1 MSKSRKRK
9 SYILIEVLVATSL
22 FIMLL
27 IAIFGIFWRTN
38 KTNASLNALR
48 TANEHML
55 ITQATLQ
62 SLFSKASFDTS
73 TAPYFYAEIDK
84 NSNLPSLIFTLENV
98 HQPLPDISSNQLI
111 KLYVENSQLTV
122 ATFPHIKNHEGLPTI
137 MQKEALLS
145 DVTDFKLEFFLA
157 PDSNQDKKPENHEDD
172 DNEIKKPPFGTWTDT
187 WLHEYDRP
195 PTLIKLQITQ
205 RHQSNSFTLWF
216 FIPFGLDAIYY
227 DKR

>member
-1 MSKSRKRK
+1 MSKRPKRK
-9 SYILIEVLVATSL
+9 AYILIEVLVATSL

-38 KTNASLNALR
+38 KTNTSLNRLR
-48 TANEHML
+48 VANEHML

-62 SLFSKASFDTS
+62 SLFSKASFDES
-73 TAPYFYAEIDK
+73 AAPYFYSEIDK
-84 NSNLPSLIFTLENV
+84 NSNLPSLIFTLEDLY
-98 HQPLPDISSNQLI
+98 QPSAEMSSNQLI
-111 KLYVENSQLTV
+111 KLYIEDNQLIV

-145 DVTDFKLEFFLA
+145 DIKDFKLEFFLA
-157 PDSNQDKKPENHEDD
+157 PASHQDDKKTDQEDD
-172 DNEIKKPPFGTWTDT
+172 EDERKKPPRGTWTDN
-187 WLHEYDRP
+187 WQYEYNCA
-195 PTLIKLQITQ
+195 PTLLKLHITQ
-205 RHQSNSFTLWF
+205 AQSSSFTLWF